1 MHVVGAPGPPLAGRG
16 DHPGDVFPTVD
27 VSLLDDDLDPAFGA
41 LFKRVVEI
49 PGFGTG
55 SYVTFLTP
63 GVVIMTALFSSGWS
77 GMGFIEDIDRGV
89 LDRFLVSPV
98 RRVGLMAGSLAYGA
112 VTTVVQSLI
121 IVVLGVATGA
131 RFGGGVAGVAV
142 VVVCAV
148 LLGAA
153 ISSLSNALGLLARQR
168 ETLIGATQ
176 FVMLPLTFLSAAM
189 MQVRLMPAWMQQVA
203 RYNPLNWAVEASREA
218 LWSAPGWPPAPSGPT
233 SAPSEPE
240 RWTDGRCHQ
249 PGHPLPTGARRPGW
263 RASP

>member
-1 MHVVGAPGPPLAGRG
+1 MTTAISHSYYMTQRSMRAMLRQPAYVAVTLVQP
-16 DHPGDVFPTVD
+16 VIW
-27 VSLLDDDLDPAFGA
+27 LLLFGA
-41 LFKRVVEI
+41 LFKAVADI
-49 PGFGTG
+49 PGFGTS

-63 GVVIMTALFSSGWS
+63 GIVVMTALFSSGWS

-112 VTTVVQSLI
+112 VTT
-121 IVVLGVATGA
+121 VVLGVATGA

-218 LWSAPGWPPAPSGPT
+218 LG
-233 SAPSEPE
+233 
-240 RWTDGRCHQ
+240 
-249 PGHPLPTGARRPGW
+249 TGADWGLVGPRVGGLLALAVVCAW
-263 RASP
+263 LATRAFRAYQHSV